1 MDTDSFI
8 FYIKTEDIYVG
19 ISKDL
24 EPRFDTW
31 DFELERPLPKGK
43 QKVIEL
49 MKDELGRKIMKRFA
63 AMRAKAYSYL
73 TNNDEDK
80 RAKSTKSES

>member
-8 FYIKTEDIYVG
+8 FYIKTEDIYVD

-49 MKDELGRKIMKRFA
+49 MKDE
-63 AMRAKAYSYL
+63 
-73 TNNDEDK
+73 
-80 RAKSTKSES
+80 

>member
-8 FYIKTEDIYVG
+8 FYIKTEDIYVD

-49 MKDELGRKIMKRFA
+49 MKDELGRFA